1 MVRNQKEVV
10 MSKLLSDPEIMKLII
25 FGLAGVCAVL
35 MLAVLFLAVKRNI
48 YYVDENGEEIIPI
61 SKKELKKRKVAEKTK
76 PAEPAEEAQPEPVE
90 VPQEEAAAVPEEELM
105 QTMVVP
111 SQPEENSESDELEIP
126 AMTSSEE
133 PVIEREIPL
142 ETTAPGVKG
151 VRIRVNVSGKSAE
164 YAVDHLPCLIGRETG
179 TCDLTISEPAIS
191 RRHARLAL
199 ADNKVFIE
207 DVSEHNGT
215 FLNGTKLPSLGSAE
229 LHEGDRI
236 ALGRAEIT
244 VLSFIYEE

>member
-1 MVRNQKEVV
+1 
-10 MSKLLSDPEIMKLII
+10 
-25 FGLAGVCAVL
+25 
-35 MLAVLFLAVKRNI
+35 
-48 YYVDENGEEIIPI
+48 
-61 SKKELKKRKVAEKTK
+61 
-76 PAEPAEEAQPEPVE
+76 
-90 VPQEEAAAVPEEELM
+90 
-105 QTMVVP
+105 MVVP
-111 SQPEENSESDELEIP
+111 SQPEENGESDELEIP

-151 VRIRVNVSGKSAE
+151 VRIRVDVSGKSAE